1 MNEKKSMALGELY
14 KELRMARGLRLK
26 DIAQDNLSMP
36 QLSRFENGQT
46 MLAADKLLLA
56 ISAIHMS
63 FAEFGHAVNNYETTD
78 FFRMGSRI
86 MNLHQTQDI
95 EGLKQLL
102 QDYKDY
108 ETYDVYNRLNLLV
121 IKDSIHSLDN
131 SYTIEKEEEEF
142 LTQYLY
148 SIEEWTEYEL
158 YIFGN
163 TMTFLSDEDLIF
175 LAKAFVERDKFYKSI
190 PSHDNT
196 AKLTLLNL
204 IAELIERKAFYYVS
218 YFTNILEGL
227 VTYQDM
233 FIITTVNFFKLMVT
247 YIKGEQKNKQKIRD
261 YLSALETLGDT
272 QLADF
277 FAAKFRH
284 YTKLIL

>member
-1 MNEKKSMALGELY
+1 MNEKKSIELGELY

-26 DIAQDNLSMP
+26 DIAQDNLSIP

-78 FFRMGSRI
+78 FFKMGSRI
-86 MNLHQTQDI
+86 MNLHQDQDI

-102 QDYKDY
+102 EDYKDY

-131 SYTIEKEEEEF
+131 SYTIEKEEVEF

-163 TMTFLSDEDLIF
+163 TMSFLSNEDLIF
-175 LAKAFVERDKFYKSI
+175 LAKAFVERDKFYHSI
-190 PSHDNT
+190 PSHDST
-196 AKLTLLNL
+196 AKLTLLNI
-204 IAELIERKAFYYVS
+204 IAELIERNAFYYVS
-218 YFTNILEGL
+218 HFTNILESL
-227 VTYQDM
+227 ITYQDM
-233 FIITTVNFFKLMVT
+233 FIITTINFFKLMVN

-261 YLSALETLGDT
+261 YLLALETLGNT

-277 FAAKFRH
+277 FATKFRH
-284 YTKLIL
+284 YTKVIL